1 VDSTEPPVWPAG
13 TLLHRLDPQARTAL
27 LGLGIEQKVPS
38 GHVLLREGEKGLQVI
53 VLRQALVKV
62 TARMADGREALLA
75 IRVSGDIVGEMAAL
89 NDSPRIATITTCRR
103 SVVNMVHRDE
113 FRSFLRSYPAAAIE
127 VAGMVADRL
136 RWAHQRRL
144 DHASYTVKVRLARA
158 LVELA
163 LTYGHRTPREVILGV
178 RLTQPELATLC
189 GAAEVSLQRA
199 FSDLRKAGMVATRQ
213 GWLTVRDLGRLRLV
227 ANLDDDGY

>member
-1 VDSTEPPVWPAG
+1 MDSSEPPAWPVG
-13 TLLHRLDPQARTAL
+13 TLLRRLDPQARAAL
-27 LGLGIEQKVPS
+27 LGLGIEQKIPS
-38 GHVLLREGEKGLQVI
+38 GHVLLREAEKGLQVI

-89 NDSPRIATITTCRR
+89 NDSPRFATVATCRP
-103 SVVNMVHRDE
+103 SVVSIVHRDE
-113 FRSFLRSYPAAAIE
+113 FRSFLRSHPAAAIE

-144 DHASYTVKVRLARA
+144 DHASYPVKVRLARA

-163 LTYGHRTPREVILGV
+163 LNYGHRTPHEVILGV

-189 GAAEVSLQRA
+189 SAADVSLQRA
-199 FSDLRKAGMVATRQ
+199 FRDLRKAGLVATRQ
-213 GWLTVRDLGRLRLV
+213 GWLTIRDLARLRLI
-227 ANLDDDGY
+227 ANLADDA